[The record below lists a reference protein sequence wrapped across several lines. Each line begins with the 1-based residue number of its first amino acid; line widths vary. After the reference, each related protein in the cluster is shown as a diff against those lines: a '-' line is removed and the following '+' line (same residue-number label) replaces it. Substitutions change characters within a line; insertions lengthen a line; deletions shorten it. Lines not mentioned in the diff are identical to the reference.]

1 MSNGEYIMTAADVF
15 IWTVIGG
22 AVAIVFVM
30 FLWSIGAIANTI
42 TKRRRILKYK
52 RRRRTAG
59 RNKGTKGSRQHIK
72 PASASRQREGDN
84 HETQNKV
91 RTQTKRHRR
100 TRCNRET
107 TSKRKCKEM
116 V

>member
-1 MSNGEYIMTAADVF
+1 MNAADVF

-42 TKRRRILKYK
+42 TKRRRILKSK

-72 PASASRQREGDN
+72 TAEGSRILKGR
-84 HETQNKV
+84 
-91 RTQTKRHRR
+91 
-100 TRCNRET
+100 
-107 TSKRKCKEM
+107 
-116 V
+116 